1 MIPPRRPQSG
11 RPAGRPAWP
20 RLVPWG
26 LAAGLLCVAA
36 ARAATPAGPAASS
49 PNAEA
54 RYAREK
60 AACLNGQTKQ
70 DRPTCLREAEAAR
83 AEARQ
88 GELGRGPTDYQHNKT
103 VRCEALPGDEQVAC
117 RARMSGQGSRSGT
130 AADGGIIREM
140 TTREAASAAAR

>member
-1 MIPPRRPQSG
+1 MTAPY
-11 RPAGRPAWP
+11 
-20 RLVPWG
+20 RLLSC
-26 LAAGLLCVAA
+26 LAACLLSTAA
-36 ARAATPAGPAASS
+36 WAVQPAASAA
-49 PNAEA
+49 NAEA

-88 GELGRGPTDYQHNKT
+88 GELGRGPTDYKYNKT
-103 VRCEALPGDEQVAC
+103 VRCEALSGDEQVAC

-140 TTREAASAAAR
+140 TTREAASAPAR